1 MFANNPENTGM
12 VGPELVNGI

>member
-1 MFANNPENTGM
+1 MFAHNPENTGM